1 MEAGSVEKSGF
12 PCFKTYFHHQTCA
25 EGCFGGHLRGTCRS
39 FAFMDTPNTPGEC
52 GAHKHA
58 QVDKLIYHNCRVVS
72 GRVGDIDKGAKRE
85 MYDSCMFL
93 MSFDKANNNDC
104 RVCEH
109 DVTYMFRHI
118 SYHFSGT

>member
-1 MEAGSVEKSGF
+1 M
-12 PCFKTYFHHQTCA
+12 
-25 EGCFGGHLRGTCRS
+25 CRS

-109 DVTYMFRHI
+109 DNGYTLSLYWYLKTI
-118 SYHFSGT
+118 ILPSTKLAQIHFKNKLPFWP